1 MSELPSTDYYY
12 PTDNQAGELDID
24 TIFKK
29 VANGNNSDIR
39 IVSKKNIPI
48 KASKNRKKGK
58 PLQSSQ
64 EQSNSNESAP
74 QRKSSEDSSATTKSS
89 TDAAS

>member
-1 MSELPSTDYYY
+1 MD
-12 PTDNQAGELDID
+12 A
-24 TIFKK
+24 IFKK

-58 PLQSSQ
+58 PLQASQ
-64 EQSNSNESAP
+64 EQSNSNESAG
-74 QRKSSEDSSATTKSS
+74 QSKSTEDSSATTKSS